1 MASKLCQNFLYLMA
15 KGDVDLDTDSLFWIL
30 MDTGFT
36 FDRANDH
43 KFADISASQLATGN
57 GYTRFAAGGGTGK
70 AAAGISISRND
81 TLYKVTITWSN
92 PQWTASGGA
101 IGPSPGAFLVDDT
114 ITDDP
119 LVGYIDFG
127 GEGTEPSGGTFTIS
141 SPTFEQATD

>member
-15 KGDVDLDTDSLFWIL
+15 KGSVDLDTDSLIWIL

-36 FDRANDH
+36 FDRENDH
-43 KFADISASQLATGN
+43 EYADISASELATGN
-57 GYTRFAAGGGTGK
+57 GYTQYTK

-101 IGPSPGAFLVDDT
+101 IGPSPGACLIDDSVA
-114 ITDDP
+114 DDP
-119 LVGYIDFG
+119 IVGYIDFG